1 MTAERKAH
9 NDRDCLIYSPAG
21 SAVVRPVLGSAKWRR
36 ICLLY
41 RLPETHSWTHMCSA
55 TGLNIGSRDS
65 QTYIKEQQLIYMA
78 GKTQAEVML
87 DKEETEQGSDGD

>member
-1 MTAERKAH
+1 MDAH
-9 NDRDCLIYSPAG
+9 VSY
-21 SAVVRPVLGSAKWRR
+21 
-36 ICLLY
+36 
-41 RLPETHSWTHMCSA
+41 CSA
-55 TGLNIGSRDS
+55 TGLNIGSGDS